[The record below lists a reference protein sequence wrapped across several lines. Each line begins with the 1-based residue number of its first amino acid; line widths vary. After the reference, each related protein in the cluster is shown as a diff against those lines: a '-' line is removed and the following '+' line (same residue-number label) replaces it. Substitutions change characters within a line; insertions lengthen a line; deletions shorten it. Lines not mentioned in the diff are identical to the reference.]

1 MTPSTRLTRLVIA
14 VVSRSLPKP
23 IGADAAADLVDDYRR
38 RHSTRGPLRATIWLC
53 RETLALTA
61 TFLIASLKRALRSTV
76 ILRRDVIHA
85 LRSLSRRPASS
96 LGAVVMLAVGL
107 AAVAGAWGLAS
118 ALLFKPLS
126 TVNPDQVRRIAGA
139 DRTGRTVFRFSEVEL
154 EIMRS
159 GLAGVADLSAV
170 YLQPIVLKA
179 QGTDTQTMAELVDG
193 NYFSLLGIEV
203 RAGRRL
209 MALDAA
215 PGAEPVTVISDTIW
229 RDQFRRDPG
238 VVGTTV
244 RINGHAFTV
253 IGVAV
258 PGATGTSF
266 GGGVDAW
273 ISTAHAGMVL
283 NRDWRTNVDDRF
295 WTAFGRTTPEGAVQ
309 VESALARTSSDLARQ
324 WPDPW
329 RDRRLITAPATVLVG
344 SQRGGAIALSL
355 VLGALA
361 LLILATAAANV
372 GGLLLAN
379 AAADRSRA
387 AVLLSIGAGRAGII
401 RRHLIEGG
409 ALGMA
414 AGVVALVIYEWVR
427 RQLVKVTVLPTLS
440 LNFGLPFDGS
450 VVAITIAAGTLTGIV
465 LALGPAIWTVG
476 LDMAETLRDGSGRT
490 SGSAKLSKARRLLVG
505 AQVAT
510 SLTLLVGALVLAR
523 SVATLSAADI
533 GFPRAGLVAMDFD
546 LEPSVPEMSALPAM
560 ARDALRRAVA
570 VPGVTA
576 AAMSNRAPIDF
587 STPTTTVVVP
597 GEGGKTL
604 TDVTFYLATERYF
617 ETVGLRL
624 VRGRAFT
631 SVESD
636 HEADVAIVNEA
647 AAERLFAN
655 GDAIDRAI
663 VLQPQGRSVRIVG
676 IAQNSKYRSLSEP
689 QGAHL
694 YLPTAPNFGRALL
707 VRTSADP
714 RQTLRAVQQQLD
726 LIGPGVVGFFPRT
739 LDDHLAIDM
748 LPVSAS
754 ARASAT
760 LGAFA
765 LFLSGAGLYGIVMWF
780 VEVRRREIGVRV
792 ALGASANQVRR
803 LVVRQALVAAAPGV
817 AVGLVMAIAL
827 TAFGRSLFVGIGAI
841 DPMSLLV
848 GVATLAAIVL
858 AASYLPSRR
867 ATQVDP
873 VIVLKD
879 S

>member
-1 MTPSTRLTRLVIA
+1 MV
-14 VVSRSLPKP
+14 
-23 IGADAAADLVDDYRR
+23 
-38 RHSTRGPLRATIWLC
+38 
-53 RETLALTA
+53 
-61 TFLIASLKRALRSTV
+61 KRALRSTV
-76 ILRRDVIHA
+76 ILKRDVIHA
-85 LRSLSRRPASS
+85 LRSLSRRPGSS

-154 EIMRS
+154 EIIRS
-159 GLAGVADLSAV
+159 RLAGITDLSAV

-193 NYFSLLGIEV
+193 HYFALLGIEV

-209 MALDAA
+209 MELDAV
-215 PGAEPVTVISDTIW
+215 PGAEPVAVISDTIW

-258 PGATGTSF
+258 PGATGTFF

-295 WTAFGRTTPEGAVQ
+295 WTAFGRTTPEDAAQ

-329 RDRRLITAPATVLVG
+329 RDRRLITVPATVLVG
-344 SQRGGAIALSL
+344 SQRGGAISLSL

-387 AVLLSIGAGRAGII
+387 AVLLAIGAGRAGII
-401 RRHLIEGG
+401 RRHLLEGG

-414 AGVVALVIYEWVR
+414 AGVVALLVYEWVR

-450 VVAITIAAGTLTGIV
+450 VVAITVAAGTLTGIV

-476 LDMAETLRDGSGRT
+476 LDMAQTLRDGSART

-505 AQVAT
+505 AQVAI
-510 SLTLLVGALVLAR
+510 SLTLLVGAIVLAR

-533 GFPRAGLVAMDFD
+533 GFPRVGLVAMDFD
-546 LEPSVPEMSALPAM
+546 LEPSVPEMSALPAL
-560 ARDALRRAVA
+560 ARDALQRASA

-597 GEGGKTL
+597 GEGGQTL
-604 TDVTFYLATERYF
+604 TDVTFYLATESYF
-617 ETVGLRL
+617 ETVGLGL
-624 VRGRAFT
+624 VGGRAFT
-631 SVESD
+631 RVESD
-636 HEADVAIVNEA
+636 REEDVAIVNQA

-663 VLQPQGRSVRIVG
+663 VLQPQGRTVRIVG

-694 YLPTAPNFGRALL
+694 YLPTAANFGRALL

-714 RQTLRAVQQQLD
+714 RQTLRAGQQQLD

-748 LPVSAS
+748 LPVTAS
-754 ARASAT
+754 ARTAT
-760 LGAFA
+760 ILGTLA
-765 LFLSGAGLYGIVMWF
+765 LLLSTAGLYGIVMWF
-780 VEVRRREIGVRV
+780 VEVRRREIGVRL
-792 ALGASANQVRR
+792 ALGASTFEVRK
-803 LVVRQALVAAAPGV
+803 LVVGQAFRAAAPGLAAGLLMSV
-817 AVGLVMAIAL
+817 ALMWFARSQVGGVSAADPRAIA
-827 TAFGRSLFVGIGAI
+827 FGIG
-841 DPMSLLV
+841 
-848 GVATLAAIVL
+848 TLSIIVI
-858 AASYLPSRR
+858 AASYIPSRK
-867 ATQVDP
+867 ATRVDP
-873 VIVLKD
+873 ITALRE

>member
-1 MTPSTRLTRLVIA
+1 MMIDRVVRTLLARALPSRVA
-14 VVSRSLPKP
+14 
-23 IGADAAADLVDDYRR
+23 ADAAADLVDDYRR
-38 RHSTRGPLRATIWLC
+38 LRGTRGPFFAAIWLC

-61 TFLIASLKRALRSTV
+61 TFLIASLKHALRSTV
-76 ILRRDVIHA
+76 ILERDVKHA
-85 LRSLSRRPASS
+85 LRSLSRRPAST
-96 LGAVVMLAVGL
+96 LGAVAMLAVGL

-126 TVNPDQVRRIAGA
+126 PVNPDQVRRIAGA
-139 DRTGRTVFRFSEVEL
+139 DRSGRTVFRFSAVEL

-159 GLAGVADLSAV
+159 GLAGITDLSAV

-193 NYFSLLGIEV
+193 SYFSLLGIDV
-203 RAGRRL
+203 RAGRHL
-209 MALDAA
+209 MELDAA

-253 IGVAV
+253 VGVAV
-258 PGATGTSF
+258 PGAIGTFF

-273 ISTAHAGMVL
+273 ISTAHAGIVL

-295 WTAFGRTTPEGAVQ
+295 WTAFGRTNPEGAGQ
-309 VESALARTSSDLARQ
+309 VESALARTSTDLARQ

-344 SQRGGAIALSL
+344 SQRDGAISLSL

-387 AVLLSIGAGRAGII
+387 AVLLAIGAGRAGII

-409 ALGMA
+409 ALGMV
-414 AGVVALVIYEWVR
+414 AGMVALVIYEWVR

-440 LNFGLPFDGS
+440 LNFGLPFDGA
-450 VVAITIAAGTLTGIV
+450 VVAITIAAGTLTGIL

-476 LDMAETLRDGSGRT
+476 LDMAQTLRDGSGRT
-490 SGSAKLSKARRLLVG
+490 SGNAKLSKARRMLVG
-505 AQVAT
+505 AQVAI
-510 SLTLLVGALVLAR
+510 SLTLLVGAIVLGR

-560 ARDALRRAVA
+560 ARDALQRALA

-587 STPTTTVVVP
+587 STPTTTVVLP
-597 GEGGKTL
+597 GEGGRTL
-604 TDVTFYLATERYF
+604 TDVTFYLATDSYF

-631 SVESD
+631 RMESD
-636 HEADVAIVNEA
+636 REEDVAIVNQA

-663 VLQPQGRSVRIVG
+663 VLEPQGRTVRIVG

-694 YLPTAPNFGRALL
+694 YLTTAPNFGRALL

-714 RQTLRAVQQQLD
+714 QQTLRAVQQQLD

-748 LPVSAS
+748 LAVSAS
-754 ARASAT
+754 ARAAAT

-765 LFLSGAGLYGIVMWF
+765 LLLSAAGLYAIVMWF

-792 ALGASANQVRR
+792 ALGASANQVRG
-803 LVVRQALVAAAPGV
+803 LVVRQAVVAAAPGV
-817 AVGLVMAIAL
+817 AVGVVMAIAL
-827 TAFGRSLFVGIGAI
+827 TAFARSLLFGIGAF
-841 DPMSLLV
+841 DPASLLL
-848 GVATLAAIVL
+848 GIATLTVIVVV
-858 AASYLPSRR
+858 ASYWPSRK

-873 VIVLKD
+873 VIVLRD